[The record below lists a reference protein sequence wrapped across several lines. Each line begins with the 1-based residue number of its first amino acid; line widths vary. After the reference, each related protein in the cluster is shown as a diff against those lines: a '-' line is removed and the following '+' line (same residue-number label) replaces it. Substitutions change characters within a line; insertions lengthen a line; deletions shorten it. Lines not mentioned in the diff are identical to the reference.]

1 MAQAKIL
8 TQEELARVLAHIAS
22 RPHAARNRCLTLLSH
37 LTGMRVAE
45 IALLRTCDVLNMDGT
60 VKEEI
65 RLKPEQTKGRHPRT
79 VYVNERMRKE
89 FAQYIR
95 TLKITDTTKPLFYS
109 QKKEGF
115 SPNSLAQYF
124 FYLYRQVGIMGAS
137 SHSGRRTFLTGLA
150 NKGTAIHIL
159 KTLAGHRSISTTAAY
174 LYSSPSQL
182 KAAAELAGM

>member
-8 TQEELARVLAHIAS
+8 TREELARVLAHIAS

-45 IALLRTCDVLNMDGT
+45 IALLRICDVLNTDGT
-60 VKEEI
+60 IKEEI
-65 RLKPEQTKGRHPRT
+65 RLKPEQTKGKHPRT

-89 FAQYIR
+89 FALYIR
-95 TLKITDTTKPLFYS
+95 TLNITDTSKQLFYS

-124 FYLYRQVGIMGAS
+124 FYLYKAVGIMGAS

>member
-8 TQEELARVLAHIAS
+8 TKEELARVLAHIAS
-22 RPHAARNRCLTLLSH
+22 RPHSARNRCLTLLSH

-45 IALLRTCDVLNMDGT
+45 ISSTRLCDVLNMDGT
-60 VKEEI
+60 IKEEI
-65 RLKPEQTKGRHPRT
+65 RLKAEQTKGKHPRT

-89 FAQYIR
+89 LALYIR
-95 TLKITDTTKPLFYS
+95 TLNITDTTKPLFYS

-124 FYLYRQVGIMGAS
+124 FYLYKAVGIMGAS

-150 NKGTAIHIL
+150 NKCTAIHIL